1 MPKKMFREPREL
13 GCPVSEFVRKV
24 LGSREASRAEFQTI
38 GQFGS
43 AQLSVGQEIKF
54 RPRLGRPSVRER
66 NLVRMPT
73 PAPDNAKK
81 TPNDAAEGQS
91 RVVPSADPSSLDSV
105 PKRHGQFL
113 PNRLSNATVKSNHLE
128 LMRLLKV
135 SADKMGDENFT
146 KSKSWTRIITLTKTL
161 YSRDSPLRY
170 LSTTLLVDPNLRLKQ
185 MLSEERDEDARRK

>member
-1 MPKKMFREPREL
+1 
-13 GCPVSEFVRKV
+13 
-24 LGSREASRAEFQTI
+24 
-38 GQFGS
+38 
-43 AQLSVGQEIKF
+43 
-54 RPRLGRPSVRER
+54 
-66 NLVRMPT
+66 MPT

-146 KSKSWTRIITLTKTL
+146 KGESWTRIITLTKTL